1 MASMSSICDPDT
13 SDEED
18 SMSKKQKPK
27 KTKKQQK
34 ATKLIE
40 AKPQRV
46 SISFFFF

>member
-1 MASMSSICDPDT
+1 MSSICDPDT

-18 SMSKKQKPK
+18 SMNKKQKLK
-27 KTKKQQK
+27 KSRKQQK

-46 SISFFFF
+46 SIYLNPI